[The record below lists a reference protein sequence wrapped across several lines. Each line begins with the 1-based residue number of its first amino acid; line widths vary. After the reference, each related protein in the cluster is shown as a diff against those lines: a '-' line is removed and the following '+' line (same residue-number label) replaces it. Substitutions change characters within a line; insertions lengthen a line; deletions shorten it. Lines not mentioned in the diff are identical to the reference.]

1 MFKLRVRSKVLL
13 CFLEKLDLLLSLFF
27 FGSSKTAKNAFKDK
41 VKEIQAEMD
50 ESSSETA
57 ESGFASPADEQP
69 SPR

>member
-1 MFKLRVRSKVLL
+1 MFLGKARFIAIVVVFR
-13 CFLEKLDLLLSLFF
+13 
-27 FGSSKTAKNAFKDK
+27 SSKSAKNAFKEK
-41 VKEIQAEMD
+41 VKEIQAEID